1 MSYIKGTIS
10 KIIYRNNSNGYTV
23 GLIKIK
29 ESDEEVGKI
38 ETFTGVLP
46 EFNEKTIY
54 QLNGTFTT
62 HNKYGYQFQVDSFE
76 IVLPEKKDELVDFL
90 SSDLFPIGE
99 KTAKKIVGSFGEDT
113 IDVILN
119 NKEKLLEIPRLG
131 IERINKIN
139 NILKEYQ
146 STSNIVLELNRMGF
160 NTKDSLML
168 LNKYKDKVIR
178 IIDNNI
184 YDLIDNINLNFKE
197 IDTIAINNKYD
208 LYDERR
214 IEALIIYLLN
224 EITFEQGDTYSFFQE
239 IYSYIIKYLPDLK
252 SEDLEYY
259 LLKLSKQKRVVIKKE
274 KYYLKELYDAEEYI
288 ADRIYRLNNMER
300 RKLPK
305 LKEKIKE
312 LEQKIGITYDES
324 QKNAII
330 NSLNNNFTITTG
342 GPGTGKTTIIKG
354 IIRMLVDTCHIS
366 PQNIAL
372 LAPTGRASRKL
383 IEVCNIPAYTIHK
396 YLGWDKDNNTF
407 SHNEI
412 NVCKEEYIIV
422 DEASMIDTMLMFS
435 LLKGTRLDSKF
446 IFIGDYYQLPSVSQ
460 GQVLKDM
467 IDSEVLDVI
476 KLNNLYRQKDGN
488 YIINLAH
495 EIKNK
500 ELSDNFLTK
509 KEDYNF
515 IEVDN
520 DYVLTSIK
528 DIILKALEK
537 GYREK
542 DIQVLA
548 PMYKSQNGIDNLN
561 KMLQEIF
568 NPKSN
573 DKNELIVGNKIYRE
587 GDKILELVNDSDNS
601 ISNGDLGYIINI
613 TNKEKNGNKKNEI
626 IVDFDGNIVS
636 FSPDKFINI
645 THGYAISVH
654 KSQGGEFNMVIIPFV
669 NSFKRM
675 LYNKLIYT
683 AVTRAKSKLILIGS
697 REAFIYGVNNDY
709 VNNRKTTLKE
719 MLIKKYDYQRSQQ
732 WKEY

>member
-99 KTAKKIVGSFGEDT
+99 KTAKKIVGAFGEDT

-131 IERINKIN
+131 IEKINKIN

-224 EITFEQGDTYSFFQE
+224 EITFDQGDTYSFFQE
-239 IYSYIIKYLPDLK
+239 IYSSIIKYLPDLK

-259 LLKLSKQKRVVIKKE
+259 LIKLSKQKRVVIKKE

-330 NSLNNNFTITTG
+330 TSLNNNFTITTG

-383 IEVCNIPAYTIHK
+383 MEVCNIPAYTIHK

-573 DKNELIVGNKIYRE
+573 DKNELTVGNKIYRE

-613 TNKEKNGNKKNEI
+613 TNKEKNDNKKNEI

-697 REAFIYGVNNDY
+697 REAFVYGVNNDY

-719 MLIKKYDYQRSQQ
+719 MLIKKYDYQRSQ
-732 WKEY
+732 

>member
-10 KIIYRNNSNGYTV
+10 KIIYRNNYNGYTV

-76 IVLPEKKDELVDFL
+76 IILPEKKDELIDFL
-90 SSDLFPIGE
+90 SSNLFPIGE

-239 IYSYIIKYLPDLK
+239 IYSSIIKYLPDLK

-259 LLKLSKQKRVVIKKE
+259 LLKLSKQKKVVIKKE

-407 SHNEI
+407 LHNEI

-719 MLIKKYDYQRSQQ
+719 MLIKKYDYQRSQ
-732 WKEY
+732 

>member
-76 IVLPEKKDELVDFL
+76 IILPEKKDELIDFL

-99 KTAKKIVGSFGEDT
+99 KTAKKIVGAFGEDT

-119 NKEKLLEIPRLG
+119 NKEKLSEIPRLG
-131 IERINKIN
+131 IEKINKIN

-214 IEALIIYLLN
+214 VEALIIYLLN

-239 IYSYIIKYLPDLK
+239 IYNSIIKYLSDLK

-259 LLKLSKQKRVVIKKE
+259 LLKLSKQKRIVIKKE
-274 KYYLKELYDAEEYI
+274 KYYLKELYEAEEYI

-330 NSLNNNFTITTG
+330 TSLNNNFTITTG

-366 PQNIAL
+366 HQNIAL

-383 IEVCNIPAYTIHK
+383 MEVCNIPAYTIHK

-488 YIINLAH
+488 YIIDLAH

-573 DKNELIVGNKIYRE
+573 DKNELTVGNKTYRE
-587 GDKILELVNDSDNS
+587 GDKVLELVNDSDNS

-697 REAFIYGVNNDY
+697 REAFVYGVNNDY

-719 MLIKKYDYQRSQQ
+719 MLIKKYDYQRSQ
-732 WKEY
+732 

>member
-239 IYSYIIKYLPDLK
+239 IYSSIIKYLPDLK

-573 DKNELIVGNKIYRE
+573 DKNELTVGNKIYRE

-719 MLIKKYDYQRSQQ
+719 MLIKKYDYQRSQ
-732 WKEY
+732 

>member
-131 IERINKIN
+131 IEKINKIN

-214 IEALIIYLLN
+214 VEALIIYLLN

-239 IYSYIIKYLPDLK
+239 IYNSIIKYLPDLK

-330 NSLNNNFTITTG
+330 TSLNNNFTITTG

-383 IEVCNIPAYTIHK
+383 MEVCNIPAYTIHK

-488 YIINLAH
+488 YIIDLAH

-719 MLIKKYDYQRSQQ
+719 MLIKKYDYQRSQ
-732 WKEY
+732 

>member
-99 KTAKKIVGSFGEDT
+99 KTAKKIVGAFGEDT

-214 IEALIIYLLN
+214 VEALIIYLLN

-239 IYSYIIKYLPDLK
+239 IYNSIIKYLPDLK

-330 NSLNNNFTITTG
+330 TSLNNNFTITTG

-488 YIINLAH
+488 YIIDLAH

-573 DKNELIVGNKIYRE
+573 DKNELTVGNKIYRE

-719 MLIKKYDYQRSQQ
+719 MLIKKYDYQRSQ
-732 WKEY
+732 

>member
-99 KTAKKIVGSFGEDT
+99 KTAKKIVGAFGEDT

-131 IERINKIN
+131 IEKINKIN

-214 IEALIIYLLN
+214 VEALIIYLLN

-239 IYSYIIKYLPDLK
+239 IYNSIIKYLPDLK

-330 NSLNNNFTITTG
+330 TSLNNNFTITTG

-383 IEVCNIPAYTIHK
+383 MEVCNIPAYTIHK

-488 YIINLAH
+488 YIIDLAH

-613 TNKEKNGNKKNEI
+613 TNKEKNDNKKNEI

-697 REAFIYGVNNDY
+697 REAFVYGVNNDY

-719 MLIKKYDYQRSQQ
+719 MLIKKYDYQRSQ
-732 WKEY
+732 

>member
-214 IEALIIYLLN
+214 VEALIIYLLN

-239 IYSYIIKYLPDLK
+239 IYNSIIKYLTDLK

-719 MLIKKYDYQRSQQ
+719 MLIKKYDYQRSQ
-732 WKEY
+732 

>member
-488 YIINLAH
+488 YIIDLAH

-520 DYVLTSIK
+520 DYVLASIK

-587 GDKILELVNDSDNS
+587 GDKVLELVNDSDNS

-613 TNKEKNGNKKNEI
+613 TNKEKNDNKKNEI

-719 MLIKKYDYQRSQQ
+719 MLIKKYDYQRSQ
-732 WKEY
+732 

>member
-214 IEALIIYLLN
+214 VEALIIYLLN

-239 IYSYIIKYLPDLK
+239 IYSSIIKYLPDLK

-330 NSLNNNFTITTG
+330 TSLNNNFTITTG

-383 IEVCNIPAYTIHK
+383 MEVCNIPAYTIHK

-573 DKNELIVGNKIYRE
+573 DKNELTVGNKTYRE
-587 GDKILELVNDSDNS
+587 GDKVLELVNDSDNS

-613 TNKEKNGNKKNEI
+613 TNKEKNDNKKNEI

-719 MLIKKYDYQRSQQ
+719 MLIKKYDYQRSQ
-732 WKEY
+732 

>member
-239 IYSYIIKYLPDLK
+239 IYNSIIKYLPDLK

-330 NSLNNNFTITTG
+330 TSLNNNFTITTG

-719 MLIKKYDYQRSQQ
+719 MLIKKYDYQRSQ
-732 WKEY
+732 

>member
-99 KTAKKIVGSFGEDT
+99 KTAKKIVGAFGEDT

-131 IERINKIN
+131 IEKINKIN

-214 IEALIIYLLN
+214 VEALIIYLLN

-239 IYSYIIKYLPDLK
+239 IYNSIIKYLPDLK

-330 NSLNNNFTITTG
+330 TSLNNNFTITTG

-383 IEVCNIPAYTIHK
+383 MEVCNIPAYTIHK

-488 YIINLAH
+488 YIIDLAH

-573 DKNELIVGNKIYRE
+573 DKNELTVGNKTYRE
-587 GDKILELVNDSDNS
+587 GDKVLELVNDSDNS

-613 TNKEKNGNKKNEI
+613 TNKEKNDNKKNEI

-709 VNNRKTTLKE
+709 VNHRKTTLKE
-719 MLIKKYDYQRSQQ
+719 MLIKKYDYQRSQ
-732 WKEY
+732 

>member
-239 IYSYIIKYLPDLK
+239 IYNSIIKYLPDLK
-252 SEDLEYY
+252 SEELEYY

-330 NSLNNNFTITTG
+330 TSLNNNFTITTG

-383 IEVCNIPAYTIHK
+383 MEVCNIPAYTIHK

-573 DKNELIVGNKIYRE
+573 DKNELTVGNKTYRE
-587 GDKILELVNDSDNS
+587 GDKVLELVNDSDNS

-613 TNKEKNGNKKNEI
+613 TNKEKNDNKKNEI

-719 MLIKKYDYQRSQQ
+719 MLIKKYDYQRSQ
-732 WKEY
+732 

>member
-99 KTAKKIVGSFGEDT
+99 KTAKKIVGAFGEDT

-214 IEALIIYLLN
+214 VEALIIYLLN

-239 IYSYIIKYLPDLK
+239 IYNSIIKYLPDLK

-330 NSLNNNFTITTG
+330 TSLNNNFTITTG

-383 IEVCNIPAYTIHK
+383 MEVCNIPAYTIHK

-488 YIINLAH
+488 YIIDLAH

-613 TNKEKNGNKKNEI
+613 TNKEKNDNKKNEI

-719 MLIKKYDYQRSQQ
+719 MLIKKYDYQRSR
-732 WKEY
+732 

>member
-99 KTAKKIVGSFGEDT
+99 KTAKKIVGAFGEDT

-131 IERINKIN
+131 IEKINKIN

-214 IEALIIYLLN
+214 VEALIIYLLN

-239 IYSYIIKYLPDLK
+239 IYNSIIKYLPDLK

-330 NSLNNNFTITTG
+330 TSLNNNFTITTG

-383 IEVCNIPAYTIHK
+383 MEVCNIPAYTIHK

-488 YIINLAH
+488 YIIDLAH

-573 DKNELIVGNKIYRE
+573 DKNELTVGNKIYRE

-719 MLIKKYDYQRSQQ
+719 MLIKKYDYQRSQ
-732 WKEY
+732 

>member
-99 KTAKKIVGSFGEDT
+99 KTAKKIVGAFGEDT

-131 IERINKIN
+131 IEKINKIN

-214 IEALIIYLLN
+214 VEALIIYLLN

-239 IYSYIIKYLPDLK
+239 IYNSIIKYLPDLK

-259 LLKLSKQKRVVIKKE
+259 LIKLSKQKRVVIKKE

-330 NSLNNNFTITTG
+330 TSLNNNFTITTG

-383 IEVCNIPAYTIHK
+383 MEVCDIPAYTIHK

-488 YIINLAH
+488 YIIDLAH

-573 DKNELIVGNKIYRE
+573 DKNELIVGNKTYRE
-587 GDKILELVNDSDNS
+587 GDKVLELVNDSDNS

-613 TNKEKNGNKKNEI
+613 TNKEKNDNKKNEI

-719 MLIKKYDYQRSQQ
+719 MLIKKYDYQRSQ
-732 WKEY
+732 

>member
-99 KTAKKIVGSFGEDT
+99 KTAKKIVGAFGEDT

-131 IERINKIN
+131 IEKINKIN

-214 IEALIIYLLN
+214 VEALIIYLLN

-239 IYSYIIKYLPDLK
+239 IYNSIIKYLPDLK

-330 NSLNNNFTITTG
+330 TSLNNNFTITTG

-383 IEVCNIPAYTIHK
+383 MEVCNIPAYTIHK

-488 YIINLAH
+488 YIIDLAH

-573 DKNELIVGNKIYRE
+573 DKNELTVGNKIYRE

-697 REAFIYGVNNDY
+697 REAFVYGVNNDY

-719 MLIKKYDYQRSQQ
+719 MLIKKYDYQRSQ
-732 WKEY
+732 

>member
-214 IEALIIYLLN
+214 VEALIIYLLN

-239 IYSYIIKYLPDLK
+239 IYNSIIKYLPDLK

-330 NSLNNNFTITTG
+330 TSLNNNFTITTG

-488 YIINLAH
+488 YIIDLAH

-719 MLIKKYDYQRSQQ
+719 MLIKKYDYQRSQ
-732 WKEY
+732 

>member
-99 KTAKKIVGSFGEDT
+99 KTAKKIVGAFGEDT

-131 IERINKIN
+131 IEKINKIN

-214 IEALIIYLLN
+214 VEALIIYLLN

-239 IYSYIIKYLPDLK
+239 IYNSIIKYLPDLK
-252 SEDLEYY
+252 YEDLEYY

-330 NSLNNNFTITTG
+330 TSLNNNFTITTG

-383 IEVCNIPAYTIHK
+383 MEVCNIPAYTIHK

-488 YIINLAH
+488 YIIDLAH

-548 PMYKSQNGIDNLN
+548 PMYKSKNGIDNLN

-573 DKNELIVGNKIYRE
+573 DKNELTVGNKTYRE
-587 GDKILELVNDSDNS
+587 GDKVLELVNDSDNS

-613 TNKEKNGNKKNEI
+613 TNKEKNDNKKNEI

-697 REAFIYGVNNDY
+697 REAFVYGVNNDY

-719 MLIKKYDYQRSQQ
+719 MLIKKYDYQRSQ
-732 WKEY
+732 

>member
-99 KTAKKIVGSFGEDT
+99 KTAKKIVGAFGEDT

-131 IERINKIN
+131 IEKINKIN

-214 IEALIIYLLN
+214 VEALIIYLLN

-239 IYSYIIKYLPDLK
+239 IYSSIIKYLPDLK

-383 IEVCNIPAYTIHK
+383 MEVCNIPAYTIHK

-488 YIINLAH
+488 YIIDLAH

-573 DKNELIVGNKIYRE
+573 DKNELIVGNKTYRE
-587 GDKILELVNDSDNS
+587 GDKVLELVNDSDNS

-697 REAFIYGVNNDY
+697 REAFVYGVNNDY

-719 MLIKKYDYQRSQQ
+719 MLIKKYDYQRSQ
-732 WKEY
+732 

>member
-10 KIIYRNNSNGYTV
+10 KIIYRNNYNGYTV

-76 IVLPEKKDELVDFL
+76 IILPEKKDELIDFL

-99 KTAKKIVGSFGEDT
+99 KTAKKIVGAFGEDT

-239 IYSYIIKYLPDLK
+239 IYSSIIKYLPDLK

-354 IIRMLVDTCHIS
+354 ITRMLVDTCHIS

-719 MLIKKYDYQRSQQ
+719 MLIKKYDYQRSQ
-732 WKEY
+732 

>member
-99 KTAKKIVGSFGEDT
+99 KTAKKIVGAFGEDT

-214 IEALIIYLLN
+214 VEALIIYLLN

-239 IYSYIIKYLPDLK
+239 IYSSIIKYLPDLK

-383 IEVCNIPAYTIHK
+383 MEVCNIPAYTIHK

-488 YIINLAH
+488 YIIDLAH

-573 DKNELIVGNKIYRE
+573 DKNELTVGNKTYRE
-587 GDKILELVNDSDNS
+587 GDKVLELVNDSDNS

-697 REAFIYGVNNDY
+697 REAFVYGVNNDY

-719 MLIKKYDYQRSQQ
+719 MLIKKYDYQRSQ
-732 WKEY
+732 

>member
-1 MSYIKGTIS
+1 MSYIKGIIS

-62 HNKYGYQFQVDSFE
+62 NNKYGYQFQVDSFE

-99 KTAKKIVGSFGEDT
+99 KTAKKIVGAFGEDT

-131 IERINKIN
+131 IEKINKIN

-214 IEALIIYLLN
+214 VEALIIYLLN

-239 IYSYIIKYLPDLK
+239 IYNSIIKYLPDLK

-259 LLKLSKQKRVVIKKE
+259 LIKLSKQKRVVIKKE

-330 NSLNNNFTITTG
+330 TSLNNNFTITTG

-383 IEVCNIPAYTIHK
+383 MEVCNIPAYTIHK

-488 YIINLAH
+488 YIIDLAH

-573 DKNELIVGNKIYRE
+573 DKNELTVGNKTYRE
-587 GDKILELVNDSDNS
+587 GDKVLELVNDSDNS

-719 MLIKKYDYQRSQQ
+719 MLIKKYDYQRSQ
-732 WKEY
+732 

>member
-214 IEALIIYLLN
+214 VEALIIYLLN

-239 IYSYIIKYLPDLK
+239 IYSSIIKYLPDLK

-330 NSLNNNFTITTG
+330 TSLNNNFTITTG

-488 YIINLAH
+488 YIIDLAH

-573 DKNELIVGNKIYRE
+573 DKNELTVGNKTYRE
-587 GDKILELVNDSDNS
+587 GDKVLELVNDSDNS

-719 MLIKKYDYQRSQQ
+719 MLIKKYDYQRSQ
-732 WKEY
+732 

>member
-99 KTAKKIVGSFGEDT
+99 KTAKKIVGAFGEDT

-214 IEALIIYLLN
+214 VEALIIYLLN

-239 IYSYIIKYLPDLK
+239 IYSSIIKYLPDLK

-330 NSLNNNFTITTG
+330 TSLNNNFTITTG

-383 IEVCNIPAYTIHK
+383 MEVCNIPAYTIHK

-488 YIINLAH
+488 YIIDLAH

-573 DKNELIVGNKIYRE
+573 DKNELTVGNKTYRE
-587 GDKILELVNDSDNS
+587 GDKVLELVNDSDNS

-719 MLIKKYDYQRSQQ
+719 MLIKKYDYQRSQ
-732 WKEY
+732 

>member
-239 IYSYIIKYLPDLK
+239 IYSSIIKYLPDLK

-719 MLIKKYDYQRSQQ
+719 ILIKKYDYQRSQ
-732 WKEY
+732 

>member
-214 IEALIIYLLN
+214 IEAFIIYLLN

-239 IYSYIIKYLPDLK
+239 IYNSIIKYLPDLK

-259 LLKLSKQKRVVIKKE
+259 LIKLSKQKRVVIKKE

-330 NSLNNNFTITTG
+330 TSLNNNFTITTG

-573 DKNELIVGNKIYRE
+573 DKNELTVGNKTYRE
-587 GDKILELVNDSDNS
+587 GDKVLELVNDSDNS

-613 TNKEKNGNKKNEI
+613 TNKEKNDNKKNEI

-719 MLIKKYDYQRSQQ
+719 MLIKKYDYQRSQ
-732 WKEY
+732 

>member
-214 IEALIIYLLN
+214 VEALIIYLLN

-239 IYSYIIKYLPDLK
+239 IYNSIIKYLPDLK

-259 LLKLSKQKRVVIKKE
+259 LIKLSKQKRVVIKKE

-587 GDKILELVNDSDNS
+587 GDKVLELVNDSDNS

-613 TNKEKNGNKKNEI
+613 TNKEKNDNKKNEI

-719 MLIKKYDYQRSQQ
+719 MLIKKYDYQRSQ
-732 WKEY
+732 

>member
-131 IERINKIN
+131 IEKINKIN

-214 IEALIIYLLN
+214 VEALIIYLLN

-239 IYSYIIKYLPDLK
+239 IYNSIIKYLPDLK

-330 NSLNNNFTITTG
+330 TSLNNNFTITTG

-383 IEVCNIPAYTIHK
+383 MEVCNIPAYTIHK

-488 YIINLAH
+488 YIIDLAH

-573 DKNELIVGNKIYRE
+573 DKNELTVGNKTYRE
-587 GDKILELVNDSDNS
+587 GDKVLELVNDSDNS

-613 TNKEKNGNKKNEI
+613 TNKEKNDNKKNEI

-697 REAFIYGVNNDY
+697 REAFVYGVNNDY

-719 MLIKKYDYQRSQQ
+719 MLIKKYD
-732 WKEY
+732 

>member
-131 IERINKIN
+131 SERINKIN

-719 MLIKKYDYQRSQQ
+719 MLIKKYDYQRSQ
-732 WKEY
+732 

>member
-99 KTAKKIVGSFGEDT
+99 KTAKKIVGAFGEDT

-131 IERINKIN
+131 IEKINKIN

-214 IEALIIYLLN
+214 VEALIIYLLN

-239 IYSYIIKYLPDLK
+239 IYNSIIKYLPDLK

-330 NSLNNNFTITTG
+330 TSLNNNFTITTG

-488 YIINLAH
+488 YIIDLAH

-573 DKNELIVGNKIYRE
+573 DKNELTVGNKTYRE
-587 GDKILELVNDSDNS
+587 GDKVLELVNDSDNS

-719 MLIKKYDYQRSQQ
+719 MLIKKYDYQRSQ
-732 WKEY
+732 

>member
-99 KTAKKIVGSFGEDT
+99 KTAKKIVGAFGEDT

-131 IERINKIN
+131 IEKINKIN

-214 IEALIIYLLN
+214 VEALIIYLLN

-239 IYSYIIKYLPDLK
+239 IYNSIIKYLPDLK

-330 NSLNNNFTITTG
+330 TSLNNNFTITTG

-372 LAPTGRASRKL
+372 LAPTGSASRKL

-488 YIINLAH
+488 YIIDLAH

-573 DKNELIVGNKIYRE
+573 DKNELTVGNKTYRE
-587 GDKILELVNDSDNS
+587 GDKVLELVNDSDNS

-697 REAFIYGVNNDY
+697 REAFVYGVNNDY

-719 MLIKKYDYQRSQQ
+719 MLIKKYDYQRSQ
-732 WKEY
+732 

>member
-383 IEVCNIPAYTIHK
+383 MEVCNIPAYTIHK

-573 DKNELIVGNKIYRE
+573 DKNELTVGNKTYRE
-587 GDKILELVNDSDNS
+587 GDKVLELVNDSDNS

-613 TNKEKNGNKKNEI
+613 TNKEKNDNKKNEI

-719 MLIKKYDYQRSQQ
+719 MLIKKYDYQRSQ
-732 WKEY
+732 

>member
-29 ESDEEVGKI
+29 ESDEEVGRI

-239 IYSYIIKYLPDLK
+239 IYSSIIKYLPDLK

-312 LEQKIGITYDES
+312 LEQKIGITYDEL

-719 MLIKKYDYQRSQQ
+719 MLIKKYDYQRSQ
-732 WKEY
+732 

>member
-99 KTAKKIVGSFGEDT
+99 KTAKKIVGAFGEDT

-131 IERINKIN
+131 IEKINKIN

-214 IEALIIYLLN
+214 VEALIIYLLN

-239 IYSYIIKYLPDLK
+239 IYNSIIKYLPDLK

-259 LLKLSKQKRVVIKKE
+259 LIKLSKQKRVVIKKE

-330 NSLNNNFTITTG
+330 TSLNNNFTITTG

-383 IEVCNIPAYTIHK
+383 MEVFNIPAYTIHK

-488 YIINLAH
+488 YIIDLAH

-573 DKNELIVGNKIYRE
+573 DKNELTVGNKTYRE
-587 GDKILELVNDSDNS
+587 GDKVLELVNDSDNS

-697 REAFIYGVNNDY
+697 R
-709 VNNRKTTLKE
+709 
-719 MLIKKYDYQRSQQ
+719 
-732 WKEY
+732 

>member
-214 IEALIIYLLN
+214 VEALIIYLLN

-239 IYSYIIKYLPDLK
+239 IYNSIIKYLPDLK

-259 LLKLSKQKRVVIKKE
+259 LIKLSKQKRVVIKKE

-330 NSLNNNFTITTG
+330 TSLNNNFTITTG

-383 IEVCNIPAYTIHK
+383 MEVCNIPAYTIHK

-573 DKNELIVGNKIYRE
+573 DKNELTVGNKIYRE

-719 MLIKKYDYQRSQQ
+719 MLIKKYDYQRSQ
-732 WKEY
+732 

>member
-214 IEALIIYLLN
+214 VEALIIYLLN

-239 IYSYIIKYLPDLK
+239 IYNSIIKYLPDLK

-330 NSLNNNFTITTG
+330 TSLNNNFTITTG

-354 IIRMLVDTCHIS
+354 IIRLLVDTCHIS

-383 IEVCNIPAYTIHK
+383 MEVCNIPAYTIHK

-488 YIINLAH
+488 YIIDLAH

-573 DKNELIVGNKIYRE
+573 DKNELTVGNKTYRE
-587 GDKILELVNDSDNS
+587 GDKVLELVNDSDNS

-697 REAFIYGVNNDY
+697 REAFVYGVNNDY

-719 MLIKKYDYQRSQQ
+719 MLIKKYDYQRSQ
-732 WKEY
+732 

>member
-99 KTAKKIVGSFGEDT
+99 KTAKKIVGAFGEDT

-131 IERINKIN
+131 IEKINKIN

-214 IEALIIYLLN
+214 VEALIIYLLN

-239 IYSYIIKYLPDLK
+239 IYNSIIKYLPDLK

-259 LLKLSKQKRVVIKKE
+259 LIKLSKQKRVVIKKE

-330 NSLNNNFTITTG
+330 TSLNNNFTITTG

-383 IEVCNIPAYTIHK
+383 MEVCNIPAYTIHK

-488 YIINLAH
+488 YIIDLAH

-573 DKNELIVGNKIYRE
+573 DKNELTVGNKTYRE
-587 GDKILELVNDSDNS
+587 GDKVLELVNDSDNS

-645 THGYAISVH
+645 TQGYAISVH

-697 REAFIYGVNNDY
+697 REAFVYGVNNDY

-719 MLIKKYDYQRSQQ
+719 MLIKKYDYQRSQ
-732 WKEY
+732 

>member
-131 IERINKIN
+131 IEKINKIN

-214 IEALIIYLLN
+214 VEALIIYLLN

-239 IYSYIIKYLPDLK
+239 IYNSIIKYLPDLK

-259 LLKLSKQKRVVIKKE
+259 LIKLSKQKRVVIKKE

-330 NSLNNNFTITTG
+330 TSLNNNFTITTG

-383 IEVCNIPAYTIHK
+383 MEVCNIPAYTIHK

-488 YIINLAH
+488 YIIDLAH

-573 DKNELIVGNKIYRE
+573 DKNELTVGNKTYRE
-587 GDKILELVNDSDNS
+587 GDKVLELVNDSDNS

-613 TNKEKNGNKKNEI
+613 TNKEKNDNKKNEI

-697 REAFIYGVNNDY
+697 REAFVYGVNNDY

-719 MLIKKYDYQRSQQ
+719 MLIKKYDYQRSQ
-732 WKEY
+732 